1 MLANKFVNFGDLLF
15 SVVLITAILNKKK
28 KEKNYERASS
38 LLGDYWRLSVS
49 DL

>member
-1 MLANKFVNFGDLLF
+1 MLANKFINFGDLLF
-15 SVVLITAILNKKK
+15 SVVLIAAILKKN
-28 KEKNYERASS
+28 EKNYERASS